1 MAQVLSRLLSGA
13 MLLSSVLLFSAADAR
28 AQQPPGFNPGKDCQ
42 TIRTCQFSKRG
53 AFRGCLSSY
62 TCRVCRPVPTRCVVA
77 GRNARCF
84 ELRCTWGG

>member
-1 MAQVLSRLLSGA
+1 MIQLTRRLSGA
-13 MLLSSVLLFSAADAR
+13 ILLSSVLLLAPRAH
-28 AQQPPGFNPGKDCQ
+28 AQQAPEVDRGKDCQ
-42 TIRTCQFSKRG
+42 TLRTCQFSRRG

-77 GRNARCF
+77 GRGTRCF